1 MLSILSLILC
11 KCLVVVGDDDDLI
24 CADDFEL

>member
-1 MLSILSLILC
+1 MLSILSLVLC
-11 KCLVVVGDDDDLI
+11 KFLVVVSDDDDLI